1 MQRKFLEDLGIKDK
15 ETIDKIL
22 DENSTDIGKAKGELE
37 TVQTQLTESKKEVE
51 TLKGQVSERDGQLET
66 LKKSTGDIDE
76 LKKQIET
83 LQTENKT
90 NAEAHAAEIKQ
101 MKIDAA
107 IDAALSNA
115 KAKNNKAVKALLND
129 LDKLEIDENGNIKGD
144 ALKNQLDTLVK
155 GDDTKFLF
163 DSEKKTTKIKGAEPG
178 KGDTDDGSEDKVDL
192 SKMTYD
198 ERAAYLE
205 EQPEI
210 EV

>member
-1 MQRKFLEDLGIKDK
+1 MIKIKVVVILMVAIMGITAVPIQASEKQGD
-15 ETIDKIL
+15 
-22 DENSTDIGKAKGELE
+22 
-37 TVQTQLTESKKEVE
+37 SKKQENKA
-51 TLKGQVSERDGQLET
+51 TQVISDEEQEL
-66 LKKSTGDIDE
+66 LKKEDI
-76 LKKQIET
+76 QVV
-83 LQTENKT
+83 
-90 NAEAHAAEIKQ
+90 
-101 MKIDAA
+101 
-107 IDAALSNA
+107 S
-115 KAKNNKAVKALLND
+115 
-129 LDKLEIDENGNIKGD
+129 DENGNIKGD

-205 EQPEI
+205 EHPEI

>member
-51 TLKGQVSERDGQLET
+51 TLKGQVET

-83 LQTENKT
+83 LQTENKA

-205 EQPEI
+205 EHPEI

>member
-107 IDAALSNA
+107 IDAALSNV

-205 EQPEI
+205 EHPEI